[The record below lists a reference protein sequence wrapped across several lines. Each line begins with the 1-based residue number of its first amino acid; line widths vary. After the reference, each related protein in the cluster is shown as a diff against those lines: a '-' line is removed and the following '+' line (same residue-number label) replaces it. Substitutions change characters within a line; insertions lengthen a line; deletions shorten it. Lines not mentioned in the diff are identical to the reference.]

1 MAAKILITGS
11 NGLLGQKLIQCFLK
25 DQNFELIA
33 TSKGENRS
41 IMQTGYTYE
50 SLDITDELEVV
61 AILKKYQPDC
71 ILHAAAMTNVDACE
85 LNPAACKSN
94 NIDAVQYFMNGIHQV
109 YDKTYLPH
117 FIYISTDFI
126 FDGTKGPLD
135 ENDQPNPISIYGESK
150 YEAEKIVQNSQVPF
164 AILRTVLVFGINEGA
179 ARSNVVLWVKNNLEA
194 NQTINVVND
203 QYRTP
208 TLVEDLAQGCYLAA
222 KQKALGIYNISGP
235 DMMHIYDL
243 ACHVAHHFKL
253 NAELIQSASSEGI
266 KQPAKRPP
274 ITGFVIEKA
283 KRELGYRPHSFKEAL
298 AVIEQQLKGNF

>member
-1 MAAKILITGS
+1 MAVKILITGS
-11 NGLLGQKLIQCFLK
+11 NGLLGQKLIQYFLK

-41 IMQTGYTYE
+41 IMQSGYTYE
-50 SLDITDELEVV
+50 SLDITNEADVLNL
-61 AILKKYQPDC
+61 LKKHQPNC

-85 LNPAACKSN
+85 LDPQACKSN
-94 NIDAVQYFMNGIHQV
+94 NIDAVQYFVNGIHQS
-109 YDKTYLPH
+109 YDHGNLPH

-135 ENDQPNPISIYGESK
+135 ENDHPNPISIYGQSK
-150 YEAEKIVQNSQVPF
+150 YEAEKIIQQANLSF

-194 NQTINVVND
+194 GTTIHVVND

-222 KQKALGIYNISGP
+222 KKKAIGIYNISGP
-235 DMMHIYDL
+235 DMMPIYEL
-243 ACHVAHHFKL
+243 AIQVATHFKL
-253 NAELIQSASSEGI
+253 DKNLIRQSSSVGI
-266 KQPAKRPP
+266 QQPAKRPP
-274 ITGFVIEKA
+274 ITGFIIEKA
-283 KRELGYRPHSFKEAL
+283 KRELGYRPHTFNEAL
-298 AVIEQQLKGNF
+298 ALIEQQLKGNF

>member
-1 MAAKILITGS
+1 MATKILITGS
-11 NGLLGQKLIQCFLK
+11 NGLLGQKLIQLFLK

-41 IMQTGYTYE
+41 IMQQGYIYE
-50 SLDITDELEVV
+50 SLDITSEAEVK
-61 AILKKYQPDC
+61 AILEKHHPDC

-85 LNPAACKSN
+85 LDPIACKLN
-94 NIDAVQYFMNGIHQV
+94 NIDAVQYFVNAINQS
-109 YDKTYLPH
+109 YQASELPH

-135 ENDQPNPISIYGESK
+135 ENDRPNPISVYGQSK
-150 YEAEKIVQNSQVPF
+150 YEAEKIIQQTQIPF

-194 NQTINVVND
+194 NKTIQVVND

-208 TLVEDLAQGCYLAA
+208 TLVEDLAQGCHLAA
-222 KQKALGIYNISGP
+222 KKKALGIYNISGP

-243 ACHVAHHFKL
+243 ALNVAHHFKL

-283 KRELGYRPHSFKEAL
+283 KQELGYRPHTFKEAL
-298 AVIEQQLKGNF
+298 ALIEEQLKGNF